1 MLSLKSCSFHLPVP
15 VDKKCVV
22 FWTRDFLPPPWL
34 KFYKQ
39 EEKTEEKL
47 SDLLN
52 LFHSESHLIKVA
64 CR

>member
-1 MLSLKSCSFHLPVP
+1 M
-15 VDKKCVV
+15 
-22 FWTRDFLPPPWL
+22 
-34 KFYKQ
+34 Q

-52 LFHSESHLIKVA
+52 LFHSESRLIKVA